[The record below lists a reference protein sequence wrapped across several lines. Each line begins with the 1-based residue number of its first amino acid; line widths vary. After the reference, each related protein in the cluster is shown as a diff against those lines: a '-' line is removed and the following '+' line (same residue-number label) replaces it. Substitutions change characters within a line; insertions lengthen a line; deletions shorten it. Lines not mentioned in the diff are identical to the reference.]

1 MAAGTWQLQSCT
13 NDAKYLCLEIFTAK
27 PNGKRYLA
35 ALSGCNPLKNIL
47 RGGGGYPP
55 FNQCRCTSNPKRNY
69 TADILEL
76 KTGRTSYV
84 PKSSI

>member
-1 MAAGTWQLQSCT
+1 MAAGSWQLQSCT

-47 RGGGGYPP
+47 RGGGGYP
-55 FNQCRCTSNPKRNY
+55 RLTSVVVLQTRRETIP
-69 TADILEL
+69 L
-76 KTGRTSYV
+76 TSW
-84 PKSSI
+84 S